1 MRCDGGLRIAW
12 VTGMT
17 SSPSELTSDIRVPRS
32 FRFAAVASVAGLR
45 DSVGNFALDACV
57 PTRTKTDERP
67 GTLDARARLVFL
79 HIDGATSLQ
88 DIAVRID
95 VSLVEAIAATMDL
108 VALGVV
114 HLPVGEEAWS

>member
-1 MRCDGGLRIAW
+1 MRGANGLRIAW

-17 SSPSELTSDIRVPRS
+17 SSPSENASDIRVPKS

-57 PTRTKTDERP
+57 PTRTTVDERP

-88 DIAVRID
+88 DIAARTD
-95 VSLVEAIAATMDL
+95 LSLVEAIAASMDL

-114 HLPVGEEAWS
+114 HLDVGEDAWS